1 MSGGSTTG
9 LLRYQIFLVYG
20 VVFYAI
26 WHAALSN
33 MESVLEASPLSSNVT
48 TLLIWYAPVWAILAL
63 GFYAVVTIIHSVL
76 TFDDCPQAAAEI
88 DTQVREAR
96 AALVKRGIVVGS

>member
-1 MSGGSTTG
+1 MSGGTTG

-33 MESVLEASPLSSNVT
+33 METVMETSPLSSNVT
-48 TLLIWYAPVWAILAL
+48 TLLIWYAPIWAILAL
-63 GFYAVVTIIHSVL
+63 GVYAVVTIIHSVL
-76 TFDDCPQAAAEI
+76 AFDDCPEAAAEI
-88 DTQVREAR
+88 DTQVKEAR
-96 AALVKRGIVVGS
+96 VALKKRGILVGS